1 MAIELLN
8 TASIVS
14 LAYFAVT
21 VVVSY
26 LLALLIG
33 RKVALIDRL
42 VLWWIVW
49 DGLVHLTLVYDLCR
63 SDWDYA
69 RSFYVLVVACM
80 TLCAVTLLFMIVYTV
95 ALCPCVFSSQTV
107 VSKWLNGLSLFF
119 LTWDLPPVYSTL
131 HVKQIEVSSE
141 ISVFP
146 SGALFQIITCFY

>member
-1 MAIELLN
+1 
-8 TASIVS
+8 
-14 LAYFAVT
+14 
-21 VVVSY
+21 
-26 LLALLIG
+26 
-33 RKVALIDRL
+33 
-42 VLWWIVW
+42 
-49 DGLVHLTLVYDLCR
+49 
-63 SDWDYA
+63 
-69 RSFYVLVVACM
+69 M

>member
-33 RKVALIDRL
+33 RKVALTDRL

-63 SDWDYA
+63 SD
-69 RSFYVLVVACM
+69 
-80 TLCAVTLLFMIVYTV
+80 
-95 ALCPCVFSSQTV
+95 
-107 VSKWLNGLSLFF
+107 
-119 LTWDLPPVYSTL
+119 
-131 HVKQIEVSSE
+131 
-141 ISVFP
+141 
-146 SGALFQIITCFY
+146 